1 MFCGDPGTPAEG
13 RLSGK
18 SFTFKSEVF
27 IQCKPP
33 FILVGSSRRTCQ
45 ADGTW
50 SGVQPTC
57 IGNALAQGQL
67 WADATIVHRL
77 ICSCVLDG
85 SLRKDLVRRTII
97 VQLREVQPPSDLGD

>member
-18 SFTFKSEVF
+18 SFTYKSEVF
-27 IQCKPP
+27 FQCKPP

-50 SGVQPTC
+50 SGTQPTC
-57 IGNALAQGQL
+57 IGRNVVGKTTPRVFGGGDPHAKMGSFVASQILCPQMVR
-67 WADATIVHRL
+67 WASPHRL
-77 ICSCVLDG
+77 L
-85 SLRKDLVRRTII
+85 
-97 VQLREVQPPSDLGD
+97 